1 MTELQ
6 FPNWQGPLQEAILEF
21 DRRQFSEKAL
31 QVENLIFERLR
42 ELEQSDDGHTERSA
56 IADGLS
62 LLKLIKTDRLGLS

>member
-21 DRRQFSEKAL
+21 DPREFSEKAR
-31 QVENLIFERLR
+31 QVEYLIFERLL
-42 ELEQSDDGHTERSA
+42 ELEQSNDGHTERSA

-62 LLKLIKTDRLGLS
+62 ILKQIKGDRLGPS